1 MFYFITIIF
10 IILKI
15 NRRIYIYPSLLL
27 ILAKSFNSLI
37 YIITFIRFTYYS
49 YYRGIN
55 IIYNFIIITS
65 LYYPLSYLFITFNK
79 VINSS
84 SNIIKLIA
92 LQNTFINILINIY
105 FLAYI
110 NSPSVTIIAF
120 ILVSN
125 TIILKR
131 IIYILKGLLYIRY
144 YKVYF
149 LLPLI

>member
-92 LQNTFINILINIY
+92 LQNTFINIPINIY